1 MSVRT
6 HYKLIGAAG
15 AAALALGALAGP
27 ALAAASSASVS
38 YTCGTPFGPIHPSAV
53 YNVASAPATLAVG
66 QPLAT
71 TATLHL
77 DPSANGVAQG
87 LGWSSFN
94 GTITTSPSATQ
105 AGLKLKI
112 AKTTV
117 TPGLGTTTD
126 APAKGSTLTGTKVGT
141 FTFALGNLGHVHLN
155 GFDAAGNPAATP
167 SADFPNAAA
176 GVTRCTN
183 DATTTNL
190 TVGAT
195 PVTVTVVKD
204 TTKTAEKAKYSAK
217 KNIATGVAT
226 VTSRFGTPATGKV
239 KFTLK
244 KGTHKVKVITAKMK
258 KGKASAAFKHV
269 SAKGKYSIT
278 GKYLGSATLKGS
290 AGTAKFT
297 VR

>member
-94 GTITTSPSATQ
+94 GTITTSPSATR
-105 AGLKLKI
+105 AGLNLKI

-117 TPGLGTTTD
+117 NPALGGTTD

-141 FTFALGNLGHVHLN
+141 FTFKLGDLGHVHLN
-155 GFDAAGNPAATP
+155 GFDSAGNPAATP

-195 PVTVTVVKD
+195 PVTIKVVKD
-204 TTKTAEKAKYSAK
+204 TTKTAEKASYSAK
-217 KNIATGVAT
+217 KKIATGTAKVK
-226 VTSRFGTPATGKV
+226 SRFGTAATGKV

-244 KGTHKVKVITAKMK
+244 KGTKI
-258 KGKASAAFKHV
+258 GQASQGHAEEGRGQGRLQGREGEGEVLDHRRLRRQR
-269 SAKGKYSIT
+269 G
-278 GKYLGSATLKGS
+278 LKGS
-290 AGTAKFT
+290 SGRATFT